1 MSVVQ
6 IGPMTGEGL
15 MGVMKAVYN
24 NSSHLRM
31 EDVTFMEGVK
41 EVQFVIDEDDERWR
55 RICVDGDI
63 VIVEKGAVISV
74 RVCEGIKVGHE
85 DLRVSVTSCSQSL

>member
-1 MSVVQ
+1 
-6 IGPMTGEGL
+6 MTGEGL

-24 NSSHLRM
+24 NSSHLGM
-31 EDVTFMEGVK
+31 EDVTFMEGVQDV
-41 EVQFVIDEDDERWR
+41 EFVINEDNERWR

-63 VIVEKGAVISV
+63 VIVDKGAVVSV

-85 DLRVSVTSCSQSL
+85 DLRVFVTSCSQSLQ